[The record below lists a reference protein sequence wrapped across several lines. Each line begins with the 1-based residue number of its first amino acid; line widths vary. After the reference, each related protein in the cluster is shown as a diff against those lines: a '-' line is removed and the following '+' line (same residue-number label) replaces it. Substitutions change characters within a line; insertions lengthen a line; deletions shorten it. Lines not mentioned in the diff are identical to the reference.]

1 MPRTIRHFGTL
12 LGSAARYDN
21 CVRKPPLSVVA
32 IVLAFGLAVLGALPF
47 GAPSSARVS
56 YLADG
61 GCPEGSEPYGVLI
74 TKSGAAYLVCRDKE
88 GDGLIYVPLAPEKEE
103 VLDA

>member
-1 MPRTIRHFGTL
+1 M
-12 LGSAARYDN
+12 
-21 CVRKPPLSVVA
+21 
-32 IVLAFGLAVLGALPF
+32 LAVGLPLLGALAQDMASP
-47 GAPSSARVS
+47 ARVS

>member
-1 MPRTIRHFGTL
+1 MPIPRYDDCVRNPSLGVIAFVFAIGLTSAFSLFPVVPRTAPIF
-12 LGSAARYDN
+12 N
-21 CVRKPPLSVVA
+21 
-32 IVLAFGLAVLGALPF
+32 LAE
-47 GAPSSARVS
+47 
-56 YLADG
+56 G

-88 GDGLIYVPLAPEKEE
+88 GGGLIYVPLTAEKGA